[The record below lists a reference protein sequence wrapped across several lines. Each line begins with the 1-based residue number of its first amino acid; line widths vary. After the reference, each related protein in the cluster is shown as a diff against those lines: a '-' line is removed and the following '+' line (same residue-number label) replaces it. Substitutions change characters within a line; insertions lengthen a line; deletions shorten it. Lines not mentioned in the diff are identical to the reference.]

1 VTTTTTGAAHALHS
15 VIRRRLDTAAR
26 AWFDGAL
33 AAVGPASAPGALL
46 EPFTVLSRRLGRGAL
61 QMDPAEI
68 AGWRAAGID
77 WPVAGALDELG
88 RVVLV
93 LHAATRWEPDT
104 FAPALEAWFRQGD
117 SRERQAILRALPLLP
132 EPERVVALGVEAC
145 RSSIQP
151 VFEAIACENPFPARH
166 FPEPNFNQ
174 MVLKAL
180 FTGVPLARIL
190 GLQDRV
196 TAELERMARDFASER
211 RAAGR
216 PVPADIGRLIG
227 AGGHQP

>member
-1 VTTTTTGAAHALHS
+1 
-15 VIRRRLDTAAR
+15 
-26 AWFDGAL
+26 
-33 AAVGPASAPGALL
+33 
-46 EPFTVLSRRLGRGAL
+46 
-61 QMDPAEI
+61 
-68 AGWRAAGID
+68 
-77 WPVAGALDELG
+77 
-88 RVVLV
+88 
-93 LHAATRWEPDT
+93 
-104 FAPALEAWFRQGD
+104 
-117 SRERQAILRALPLLP
+117 LLP